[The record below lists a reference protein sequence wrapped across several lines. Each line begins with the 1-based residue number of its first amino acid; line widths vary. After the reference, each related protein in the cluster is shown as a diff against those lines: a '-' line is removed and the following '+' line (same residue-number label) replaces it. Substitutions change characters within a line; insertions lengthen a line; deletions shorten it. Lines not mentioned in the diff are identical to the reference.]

1 MVKEYL
7 EKTRNEFLQQKQEL
21 EEKENSISMQI
32 KETIQFIHLLEETKD
47 PNLEA
52 FTPRDVNER
61 HREKVIELKE
71 QQNELTKEL
80 GIVRESISN
89 LDFKI
94 YEINSVIKVAEQ
106 DIESIPHDKNYGM
119 TILSVQE
126 NERQRIA
133 RDLHDTTVQN
143 LISLIHKSELCCKLC
158 DIDINRCKSELTSM
172 NKLLRDVIE
181 DTRKMIYDLRPIALD
196 DVEFHVT
203 VERFLDKLQ
212 QLHHFKCSYKITGNP
227 FTIDNV
233 IEITILRIIQE
244 ACNNS
249 MKHGKANNFSV
260 ELIYQNDIKT
270 IEIIMTDDGVGFDTS
285 QIEST
290 DVSREDNSGFG
301 LSMMKERIDLLS
313 GTHHISSRPGR
324 GCTVSVKIPI

>member
-21 EEKENSISMQI
+21 EEKENSISKQI
-32 KETIQFIHLLEETKD
+32 KETIQFIHLLEQTKD

-158 DIDINRCKSELTSM
+158 DLDINRCKSELTSM

-196 DVEFHVT
+196 DVDFHVT
-203 VERFLDKLQ
+203 VERFLDKLK

-233 IEITILRIIQE
+233 IEITLLRIIQE

-260 ELIYQNDIKT
+260 ELIYHNDIKS

-285 QIEST
+285 QVEST

>member
-32 KETIQFIHLLEETKD
+32 KETIQFIHLLEQTKD

-196 DVEFHVT
+196 DVDFHVT

-233 IEITILRIIQE
+233 IEITLLRIIQE

-260 ELIYQNDIKT
+260 ELIYHNDIKS
-270 IEIIMTDDGVGFDTS
+270 IEIIMIDDGVGFDTS
-285 QIEST
+285 QVEST